1 MGNIEQAQTLVNE
14 FSSMAAVGVLHLH
27 HFPSPQAVQK
37 ALNQLQQRHPL
48 LQMKISRQGNAL
60 SFVKVPNCPPI
71 PLKIS
76 ETANR
81 DDWRTIVQTAINQQV
96 SHEAPLLHFYYL
108 KVADEAE
115 RVDLVAVFHH
125 AMMDAFSGIN
135 LLEEMLLLL
144 SGQVAELDSSLPLL
158 EPCEAHFPPEL
169 QGGSRLAKLARFMS
183 AQLGDEF
190 SYRLKSRNGRLPPIH
205 QTATCTPL
213 VRRLSVDDTRALTRA
228 ARRHEVTINSALSA
242 AQLLMVHKYLY
253 DNQVVPLRTMI
264 FANLRPYL
272 KPAISTENLGC
283 YITPTRQTINMPT
296 NPDFWQLAQTIQQNL
311 TNSMRR
317 GDGFLNALMS
327 KMLVKMITE
336 RGTERFAATA
346 ISYAGP
352 LPLRAKYGDI
362 ELLDMHAFL
371 ASTPLG
377 PEFFAFSHIFK
388 GQLIWDFAYLD
399 ADMDAAMANCIA
411 NEICNLLIQESLS
424 KT

>member
-14 FSSMAAVGVLHLH
+14 FSSMAAVGVLHLRH
-27 HFPSPQAVQK
+27 CPSPKKVQQ

-48 LQMKISRQGNAL
+48 LQMKIMRQNGAL
-60 SFVKVPNCPPI
+60 SFVNVTDCPPLSI
-71 PLKIS
+71 NVI
-76 ETANR
+76 EA
-81 DDWRTIVQTAINQQV
+81 DGEAWRTIVQTAINQQV
-96 SHEAPLLHFYYL
+96 PHEAPLLHFHYL
-108 KVADEAE
+108 HVADEDD

-144 SGQVAELDSSLPLL
+144 SGQTEERAQALPLL
-158 EPCEAHFPPEL
+158 EPCEVYFPPEL
-169 QGGSRLAKLARFMS
+169 QGVSRLPKLARFMS
-183 AQLGDEF
+183 AQMGDEF
-190 SYRLKSRNGRLPPIH
+190 SFRFKSRNGRTPPIH

-213 VRRLSVDDTRALTRA
+213 VRRLSPDQTRALTKA
-228 ARRHEVTINSALSA
+228 VRRHDVTINSALSA
-242 AQLLMVHKYLY
+242 AQLMTVHKHLY
-253 DNQVVPLRTMI
+253 DQQALPLRTMI

-272 KPAISTENLGC
+272 KPAISKDNLGC
-283 YITPTRQTINMPT
+283 YITPTRQTVAMPT
-296 NPDFWQLAQTIQQNL
+296 HPDFWQIAQTIQQNL
-311 TNSMRR
+311 TNTMRR

-327 KMLVKMITE
+327 KMLVKMITG

-352 LPLRAKYGDI
+352 LPLRTKYGGI

-388 GQLIWDFAYLD
+388 GELIWDFAYLD
-399 ADMDAAMANCIA
+399 ADMDAEMANCIA
-411 NEICNLLIQESLS
+411 DEICNLLIQTSLS
-424 KT
+424 TT